1 MKLFLNI
8 IIILIILIIFY
19 IINLSIKKTMISEL
33 FTNPYGA
40 TPLDGNWGN
49 YPGNSNVPSGSN
61 TAGPCKYIDPVTHNL
76 TFGITFDNIKC
87 YSLTN
92 NNGVNGVNGENNIPG
107 LQQNAMAQNPPQS
120 NAHVIP
126 DSAISYNIC
135 YSNTSNFNDIC
146 KQENPNYG
154 IKKITPC
161 NDTTSSVE
169 CGANYLNGV
178 DYGNKVTITPCLNK
192 TDDFDNWCR
201 FYTNGTNMP
210 SGYNVNSIGAKYI
223 LEGKNGDC
231 YLENGKPDTNSARG
245 VCDLNHLEEIPKLD
259 PLNNKI
265 GYNVFTSCKPLK
277 GTNFTTECAT
287 ELNNPYNE
295 TYADQIMAYDCNP
308 GYGRAKCLK
317 KSDKTTFETDIS
329 YALNTLTNAQNAG
342 NVKKCC

>member
-1 MKLFLNI
+1 MKLFMS
-8 IIILIILIIFY
+8 IILILIIFIIFY
-19 IINLSIKKTMISEL
+19 LINLYFNKSLNAEL

-40 TPLDGNWGN
+40 VPQNGNWGN
-49 YPGNSNVPSGSN
+49 YSGNSRVSSGSS
-61 TAGPCKYIDPVTHNL
+61 TAGPCKYIDPVTKNL

-92 NNGVNGVNGENNIPG
+92 NNLEDNGNTVSNTSE
-107 LQQNAMAQNPPQS
+107 LQQNAVNEIAPQI
-120 NAHVIP
+120 IP

-135 YSNTSNFNDIC
+135 YSNSSNFNDIC
-146 KQENPNYG
+146 RQENPNYG

-161 NDTTSSVE
+161 NDTTSSLE

-178 DYGNKVTITPCLNK
+178 DYGNNVTMTPCLNK

-223 LEGKNGDC
+223 LNGKHGDC
-231 YLENGKPDTNSARG
+231 YLNNGNSDTNSARAI
-245 VCDLNHLEEIPKLD
+245 CDLNHLEQIPKLD
-259 PLNNKI
+259 PINNKI
-265 GYNVFTSCKPLK
+265 GYNVFTKCKPLK
-277 GTNFTTECAT
+277 GTNFTTECAN

-308 GYGRAKCLK
+308 GFGRAKCLK
-317 KSDKTTFETDIS
+317 TSDKNSFESDIS
-329 YALNTLTNAQNAG
+329 YAINTITNQQNAE